1 MFDTIN
7 NVIIPYISGLWTLPW
22 IVIGLI
28 VTILVAR
35 VTGRER
41 IDKLM
46 KKIGLIILYFFV
58 PVLIFR
64 IFLNTP
70 FGENEINFSILVS
83 IIILLMYIL
92 AYAYAKYLVKKQK
105 MKGKTRDLFVKTMLT
120 NQGRSS
126 AFIGSMMLAVD
137 VIRVYAAIFMALV
150 GIALFA
156 IIPFILS
163 YLHSKETKNSKKET
177 VNPLPWYLRLY
188 PWYLIIFVILGVI
201 LQYLLGPQA
210 PMGTPLSIYLLGPEA
225 NTLLYLYTAITIPA
239 ALYYVGAGIHPKDLK
254 KEELRKL
261 IGLDKED
268 KGEDHWNWVRKIFV
282 LTVIITPLIITFIFG
297 SLYVLSLLPLTWFAV
312 IIINAFLPITSTNM
326 FLLPY
331 GIDKK
336 TTAHVVTWTTLVCV
350 PLVVAMIIGF
360 GLLLGQ

>member
-1 MFDTIN
+1 MYDAIN

-22 IVIGLI
+22 ILIGLI
-28 VTILVAR
+28 VTILIAR

-46 KKIGLIILYFFV
+46 KKIGMIILYFFV
-58 PVLIFR
+58 PVLIFK

-92 AYAYAKYLVKKQK
+92 AYTYAKYVANKQD
-105 MKGKTRDLFVKTMLT
+105 MKGKKRDLFIKTMLT

-126 AFIGSMMLAVD
+126 AFIGSMMLAID
-137 VIRVYAAIFMALV
+137 AIRVYAAIFMALV

-163 YLHSKETKNSKKET
+163 YLHSKETKNDKKET
-177 VNPLPWYLRLY
+177 ANPLPWFLKLY
-188 PWYLIIFVILGVI
+188 PWYLIIFVILGVA

-210 PMGTPLSIYLLGPEA
+210 PAGTPLSLHLLGSEA
-225 NTLLYLYTAITIPA
+225 NTLLSLYTAITIPA

-261 IGLDKED
+261 IGIDKED
-268 KGEDHWNWVRKIFV
+268 GKDHWNWVRKIFV
-282 LTVIITPLIITFIFG
+282 LTVIITPLIISLIFG
-297 SLYVLSLLPLTWFAV
+297 SLYALSILPATWFAV
-312 IIINAFLPITSTNM
+312 IIINVFLPITSTNM

-336 TTAHVVTWTTLVCV
+336 TTAHVVTWTTLVCI
-350 PLVVAMIIGF
+350 PIVVALIMLSGVYF
-360 GLLLGQ
+360 S